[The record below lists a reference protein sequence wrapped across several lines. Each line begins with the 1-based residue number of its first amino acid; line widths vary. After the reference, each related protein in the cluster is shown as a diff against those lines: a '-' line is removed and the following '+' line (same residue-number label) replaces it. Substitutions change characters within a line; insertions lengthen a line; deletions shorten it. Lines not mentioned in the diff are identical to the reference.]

1 MTPAVAKSLN
11 LTTKNGAVVRRVTKG
26 AAADKGGMQ
35 ANDVI
40 VAIGGHAVSGPQ
52 DVGAEI
58 RRYAP
63 GTKVDVTVERNGQQT
78 TLPVELGVRPDSV
91 G

>member
-1 MTPAVAKSLN
+1 MKT
-11 LTTKNGAVVRRVTKG
+11 
-26 AAADKGGMQ
+26 
-35 ANDVI
+35 NDVI
-40 VAIGGHAVSGPQ
+40 VAIGGHQVDGPQ

-63 GTKVDVTVERNGQQT
+63 GDKVDVTVERGGQQV
-78 TLPVELGVRPDSV
+78 TLHVDLGTRPDSV

>member
-1 MTPAVAKSLN
+1 VK
-11 LTTKNGAVVRRVTKG
+11 
-26 AAADKGGMQ
+26 

-40 VAIGGHAVSGPQ
+40 VAIGGRAVSGPQ

-63 GTKVDVTVERNGQQT
+63 GDTADVTVERDGKQV
-78 TLPVELGVRPDSV
+78 TLKVDLGARPDSV